1 MIRIPHLHG
10 SAVSL
15 MALAAGLV
23 AAPAAA
29 QTSYNAN
36 DPTVTSGTVTYDRGV
51 TTPGTEVYTID
62 SPTAVLDFQVFG
74 NSSFVINFQRPD
86 TTVVYQNGTNT
97 PDFTVLNRIQDNG
110 IQPIRFDGT
119 VLSRLRDTAG
129 NVTPGG
135 TVWFYNPG
143 GIIVGSSATFDVGSL
158 LLTTA
163 DPTGGTGV
171 INSTSRLVLATDVN
185 QDRALPGIEVEPG
198 AQLTAT
204 RNNSYI
210 ALVAPFVRH
219 GGTTSVN
226 GGAAFVAAETAT
238 LTIDQG
244 LFDIQVAVGSDGEA
258 DDQGQNRS
266 SMELYGSIAGQGP
279 TAAGQNRAIY
289 AVAVPKN
296 QAITMLVDA
305 DRLGFTPATS
315 VSVENGAIYL
325 QAGGGITVAPSTPIV
340 SRMNL
345 PTQGTADISLTLDNI
360 TSPIAAQAANA
371 LTVRTPLTEIPPGSQ
386 PVSTPLGGGAYFYGG
401 RSATVTIDDGKLL
414 STLTGS
420 VRIQSFGNGTA
431 GTARLEVSNGSTF
444 DVGGQLG
451 VRADT
456 VGRILPAGWTAV
468 AGEASLSVT
477 ASTLTAQTVDVV
489 SDYTSGS
496 QGPLTGS
503 AGTASIAVSGG
514 GALNASRYVGAGAS
528 AIGTGGTVRITLD
541 DGTIAADQL
550 FATARGGGPDGGI
563 GGSARIA
570 TLDGGGAFTITRG
583 VLIDATALGNPR
595 VDARLGTV
603 ANVGGD
609 ASLSLGGGRTSTARS
624 ITIDA
629 SVDGFDNGGFA
640 NDAATL
646 RSTGGTATLSLAGD
660 TGLTADSL
668 TLTAAA
674 TDFGVSS
681 AATRRTTGGTVTA
694 AIDGALRVGTL
705 SLVSDA
711 TGGAVSGSQ
720 SVAGSALGGSTS
732 LSVNAGGTIAASS
745 LISLTAGAVGGASSG
760 TATGGAATGGTSAL
774 TVDTNGTLNAAGI
787 DMAANAL
794 AGASQAGTGGAAQGG
809 STSGV
814 VRGNLTAASLTLRA
828 RVTGGDGAAGGDATA
843 GAVSASVSGGTL
855 TVSQALTLG
864 ANALGGAA
872 KGGGGGGIGRGGSA
886 VADVSNGTL
895 TFADA
900 VVAARATGGAASA
913 GTGGAGYGGTA
924 TFATGTDG
932 VARFA
937 SGTIGAEAIG
947 GDATGG
953 TGGVAFGGDVA
964 IRLADGRMETSADG
978 LALLARAQATGG
990 SGIDGGAATG
1000 GTARL
1005 TATSGV
1011 AATRSVLSLV
1021 ASAFGGAGAGGTAS
1035 AGTATLATTEAADL
1049 TFRQVS
1055 LIATAQSPGTSVTAR
1070 SATGGQAGIDVAAGR
1085 LTTDILAMN
1094 VNAFGASPQGGTVS
1108 VASGSGAIGVLQTS
1122 LLLARSALGTV
1133 AGTGGTVR
1141 VRADTTGGG
1150 GTTDLG
1156 DATIFAND
1164 LVAIGAV
1171 GGNRADSPVGFA
1183 ALDARANRAIQVGQ
1197 NLAMRTGAL
1206 TLSSNGTLN
1215 ALDLNSPTTVT
1226 VFAANAANIGNVTG
1240 SDVSLAGNGTVAAGN
1255 VTATRN
1261 VALGAGSATIG
1272 DVVAQGTVRL
1282 ITTGDLT
1289 SGSLRGGSILAQAD
1303 GALRVGAPTIVPN
1316 SATDGSITLISGQAL
1331 AVGDITAPGSVALAA
1346 RGGGLTAGTLDGGG
1360 DVVMLARDGVT
1371 ATGIRAGGVAKIGNV
1386 AGLGSVPAPLA
1397 QVGTAATRLGGAA
1410 QVTNGIQASRIDV
1423 AAGGITAP
1431 TVAATGD
1438 VRLDSGN
1445 GITIATLGAGSST
1458 IGGEGRVAI
1467 DSATTTAAFAVAT
1480 RGDVALGA
1488 FASGGTAVVSAT
1500 GARLDV
1506 ARASRAAG
1514 DLTLTGATITAAPL
1528 QSGAR
1533 LSASAIGSATF
1544 ATVGSTNALAIT
1556 AGNGV
1561 IVDSFAS
1568 GGTASLASS
1577 TGGLRIAGASR
1588 AAGDITLSAASLDV
1602 AAVQSDAGLAAIA
1615 SGPAI
1620 FATVTTG
1627 SGLSIAG
1634 GSGVTVDSFAS
1645 GGTASLASSTG
1656 GLRIAGASR
1665 AAGDITLSA
1674 ASLDVAA
1681 VQSDA
1686 GLDAVA
1692 SGPAVFATVTTGT
1705 GLSIAGGSGVTV
1717 DSFASGGAA
1726 VLNATGARLSI
1737 ARASRAGG
1745 GITLSGGVVDA
1756 VDLDSA
1762 AGLTATA
1769 SGAATFGMLATDE
1782 ALSVTAG
1789 GPITLASFASGGAA
1803 SLASTGGPLRLTGAS
1818 RAAGDL
1824 TLSASAIEA
1833 VALDSGGLLSAATTG
1848 TAAIDAITAATGVVV
1863 NGSSGV
1869 SIGSFATGGAAALTA
1884 ARGPLTIARAS
1895 RAGGDLTLVADT
1907 LAAAALGSG
1916 ARLRA
1921 DVARTASIDTV
1932 AASGDLTLTTNGG
1945 LTIGSFQ
1952 SGGTAALIAREA
1964 PLTIARGS
1972 QASGAVTLEGGTI
1985 TAAALNGAAGLSA
1998 SASGAATF
2006 DTIATAG
2013 ALALSAGGD
2022 LTVGS
2027 FASGG
2032 AATLATSGGQL
2043 SIARAARSTG
2053 EMTLTGT
2060 AITAGPLD
2068 SGAGLTATASRA
2080 GTFDAVTAADTL
2092 TLVAGGDLS
2101 TGALRSGAVVAQ
2113 AGGVLATGALAVDT
2127 TPRASGDIRLTSAR
2141 TLSVGD
2147 IAAPGSIA
2155 LTARDGGL
2163 QLGTLAAGRDVALTA
2178 AGDVSAASLSAGNA
2192 VRIGGIDG
2200 ASTGSPSPPL
2210 PGSVRIAGA
2219 IGARTI
2225 AIAAAGEVRFD
2236 ALAGG
2241 DQFRIDSGA
2250 AITGRIVTAGRGALL
2265 AVGDIALGGATTSGD
2280 LLLLSGG
2287 GIGVTGPARVGGSLA
2302 LLAQRA
2308 VSAGPIIADG
2318 VVFAGGVANANRIT
2332 SATALPASFADSS
2345 SANVAGPVTFA
2356 GPVGAQAVRV
2366 AADGAVSTAGVAATR
2381 TLSLTG
2387 ATVTLAGAVA
2397 APAITLSA
2405 NDLTIAGA
2413 GTLGD
2418 AGTTAITIAPLPGTT
2433 TLSLGDG
2440 LAAGGFAIDQAEF
2453 GRIRAGTLSIG
2464 DTAATGLR
2472 TVIGTLTVAGDR
2484 IGTLQAAGE
2493 QLAVVG
2499 ALRMTTADA
2508 RSGIDLSAARDL
2520 VVRTDTGSIGVTGTG
2535 DALAGT
2541 LRLRGGDVAIG
2552 TPAFV
2557 TAAVGQS
2564 PAAVATAAGTPYATP
2579 VPGGV
2584 VRAGGIDL
2592 GAARL
2597 IAVQNS
2603 GSTLT
2608 AAGILAGDGG
2618 LTLTSTAAG
2627 GSATTAIVYGAIR
2640 NGGTLLTNRDVR
2652 RVVRLARDG
2661 ANGTAADFDAGSTVN
2676 GCALTPSSACL
2687 FGAAALSEEPIVA
2700 SIPTDVQGIVGKLT
2714 GTESSAL
2721 GPRLTV
2727 GTELLIDTTAI
2738 DLPQRIGDP
2747 VGSAGNAALWDPND
2761 PEAEERSDREGGR

>member
-185 QDRALPGIEVEPG
+185 QDRALPGIVVEPG

-266 SMELYGSIAGQGP
+266 SMELYGSITGQGP

-477 ASTLTAQTVDVV
+477 ASTLSAQTVDVV

-1226 VFAANAANIGNVTG
+1226 VFAANAATIGNVTG
-1240 SDVSLAGNGTVAAGN
+1240 SDVSLTGNGTVAAGN

-1261 VALGAGSATIG
+1261 VALGAGTATT
-1272 DVVAQGTVRL
+1272 DNVAAGGTVRL

-1331 AVGDITAPGSVALAA
+1331 AVGDISAPGSVALAA

-1386 AGLGSVPAPLA
+1386 AGLGSVPAPLS

-1467 DSATTTAAFAVAT
+1467 DSATTTAAFVVAT

-1488 FASGGTAVVSAT
+1488 FASGGTA
-1500 GARLDV
+1500 
-1506 ARASRAAG
+1506 
-1514 DLTLTGATITAAPL
+1514 
-1528 QSGAR
+1528 
-1533 LSASAIGSATF
+1533 
-1544 ATVGSTNALAIT
+1544 
-1556 AGNGV
+1556 
-1561 IVDSFAS
+1561 
-1568 GGTASLASS
+1568 SLASS
-1577 TGGLRIAGASR
+1577 RGALRIAGASR

-1848 TAAIDAITAATGVVV
+1848 TAAIDTITAATGVVV

-1884 ARGPLTIARAS
+1884 ARGPLTIARAA

-1907 LAAAALGSG
+1907 LAAAALESG
-1916 ARLRA
+1916 AQLRA
-1921 DVARTASIDTV
+1921 DVGRTASFDAV

-1945 LTIGSFQ
+1945 LIIGSFQ

-2032 AATLATSGGQL
+2032 AATLATSGGQV

-2101 TGALRSGAVVAQ
+2101 TGALRGGAIVAQ
-2113 AGGVLATGALAVDT
+2113 AGGVLATGALAIDT

-2178 AGDVSAASLSAGNA
+2178 AGDVSAANLSAGNA

-2200 ASTGSPSPPL
+2200 ASTGSPLPPL

-2250 AITGRIVTAGRGALL
+2250 AITGRTVTAGRGAFL

-2308 VSAGPIIADG
+2308 VSAGPIVADG